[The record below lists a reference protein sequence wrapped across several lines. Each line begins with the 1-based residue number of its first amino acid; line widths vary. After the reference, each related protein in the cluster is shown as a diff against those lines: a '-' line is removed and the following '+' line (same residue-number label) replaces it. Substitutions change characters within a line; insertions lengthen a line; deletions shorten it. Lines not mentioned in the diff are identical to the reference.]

1 MKHSTV
7 NYFVIVPA
15 AGTGTR
21 MQTDTP
27 KQYLSLRGK
36 KIIEYTLTTLLSYE
50 KFKKYNSKI

>member
-36 KIIEYTLTTLLSYE
+36 KIIEYTLTTLQ
-50 KFKKYNSKI
+50 K